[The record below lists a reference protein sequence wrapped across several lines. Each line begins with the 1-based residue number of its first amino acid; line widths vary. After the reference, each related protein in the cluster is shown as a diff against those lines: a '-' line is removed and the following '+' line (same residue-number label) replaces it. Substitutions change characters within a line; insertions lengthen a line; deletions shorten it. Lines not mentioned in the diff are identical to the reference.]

1 VTFYRACSENK
12 FILHSQQKHILNNI
26 GVVNT
31 VAPSMKNIVNKT
43 VMCSASISEIKKKFD
58 HL

>member
-1 VTFYRACSENK
+1 LNK
-12 FILHSQQKHILNNI
+12 I